1 MDFREAQEKAEQLR
15 TEIGHHDFLYYQKAK
30 PEISDEEY
38 DALVKELEALEAEF
52 PELVTPDSP
61 TQRVGADLTEDF
73 PTVEHRVPMLSI
85 SNTYDAGE
93 LRDFDERVK
102 RGLGLETSEEVEY
115 LVELKIDGVAVAL
128 VYEDGKLVR
137 GVTRGDGR
145 KGDEITR
152 NIRTIEAIPTKLKKD
167 VPGTLEARGEIYF
180 ERGDFERMNEERE
193 KAGQPRFANPR
204 NAAAG
209 TLKLLDPKIVSERP
223 LTISLHGIGYTDRR
237 DLPGTHKGLLEFY
250 EAVGL
255 RVNPHSTVA
264 RGIDEIM
271 KRIDEWERR
280 RHDLEYETDG
290 LVVKVNR
297 RDWQEDL
304 GATSKSPRWVVAY
317 KFSAEQAETELVDVS
332 WQVGRTGRVTPVAN
346 LNPVF
351 LAGTTVK
358 RASLHNNFFLKK
370 MDLRHG
376 DHVIIEKGG
385 EIIPKVVEV
394 VKDKRGK
401 RPVEAPEKCP
411 SCGSRLVH
419 EAGKDSVTGEEAEEM
434 HLLCIDASCPAQVR
448 EKIRHFASRNAMDI
462 EGLGEKNVN
471 LLVDEGLINNIAD
484 LYRLSVD
491 DLLPLER
498 FAKKSAENLV
508 NAIEQSKSQTL
519 GRFLFGLG
527 IPYIGATTASDL
539 AAHFG
544 TLEKFRKAS
553 YEELLAMEGIGEKV
567 AEAIRDFWAEEENQK
582 LVDELLSLGVAP
594 EPDATAA
601 EREAHRSEAFDGKT
615 FVLTGEMDAL
625 TRSEAKAEIE
635 KRGGRTTGS
644 VSKKTDVVVVG
655 ENPGSKYKKAQE
667 LGVATWNEK
676 QLLEELGI

>member
-1 MDFREAQEKAEQLR
+1 VLFR
-15 TEIGHHDFLYYQKAK
+15 
-30 PEISDEEY
+30 S
-38 DALVKELEALEAEF
+38 
-52 PELVTPDSP
+52 
-61 TQRVGADLTEDF
+61 
-73 PTVEHRVPMLSI
+73 
-85 SNTYDAGE
+85 
-93 LRDFDERVK
+93 
-102 RGLGLETSEEVEY
+102 
-115 LVELKIDGVAVAL
+115 
-128 VYEDGKLVR
+128 
-137 GVTRGDGR
+137 
-145 KGDEITR
+145 
-152 NIRTIEAIPTKLKKD
+152 
-167 VPGTLEARGEIYF
+167 
-180 ERGDFERMNEERE
+180 
-193 KAGQPRFANPR
+193 
-204 NAAAG
+204 
-209 TLKLLDPKIVSERP
+209 
-223 LTISLHGIGYTDRR
+223 
-237 DLPGTHKGLLEFY
+237 
-250 EAVGL
+250 
-255 RVNPHSTVA
+255 
-264 RGIDEIM
+264 
-271 KRIDEWERR
+271 
-280 RHDLEYETDG
+280 
-290 LVVKVNR
+290 
-297 RDWQEDL
+297 
-304 GATSKSPRWVVAY
+304 
-317 KFSAEQAETELVDVS
+317 
-332 WQVGRTGRVTPVAN
+332 
-346 LNPVF
+346 
-351 LAGTTVK
+351 
-358 RASLHNNFFLKK
+358 
-370 MDLRHG
+370 
-376 DHVIIEKGG
+376 IEKGG

-594 EPDATAA
+594 EPDETAA